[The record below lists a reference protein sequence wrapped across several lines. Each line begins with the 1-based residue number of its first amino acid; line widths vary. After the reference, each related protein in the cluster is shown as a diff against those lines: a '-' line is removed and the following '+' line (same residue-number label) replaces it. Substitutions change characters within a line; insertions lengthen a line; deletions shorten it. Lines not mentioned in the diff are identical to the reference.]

1 MSDDRLRSIQ
11 SIFLR
16 RLVTTWATVASVC
29 LIVIVIVCV
38 HLRSV
43 GERDAA
49 LRHGRLVAAAIEPGR
64 GGAIGASVARIQS
77 RYDGLLAVGTVSSTG
92 KLLEVFPPRKAYQLA
107 LQQAVDTT
115 FPHPLVHTVPAD
127 SYTIDVPAPKGDA
140 LVRATAVLAN
150 MVDDKT
156 LSAQRLVILSA
167 AAPGLRTAYF
177 AIMLLWPIG
186 VATVMMFASI
196 YSWFDAALTRP
207 LRQLALAL
215 EEPSSGTGHR
225 HRLAIGGGSELVDI
239 ATSTDRLI
247 RDLAETTTR
256 QDRFEERAMVRIAE
270 RVHSVDQKLR
280 RAKDHAMTDSITRLK
295 NRAFLE
301 ENLEAVFELHRRS
314 KQDVCAI
321 MLDLDNFKQ
330 HNDRYGHQAGDELL
344 AFTGSLLSGA
354 TRPEDV
360 AIRYGGDEFLLIMPD
375 VGPEQAA
382 HAAKRLIRLFA
393 QHARQFDEEPAVS
406 MSAGVASAR
415 CDGAATGHNLVAQ
428 ADRALYQAKN
438 GGKNDVATF
447 SAA

>member
-1 MSDDRLRSIQ
+1 
-11 SIFLR
+11 
-16 RLVTTWATVASVC
+16 
-29 LIVIVIVCV
+29 
-38 HLRSV
+38 
-43 GERDAA
+43 
-49 LRHGRLVAAAIEPGR
+49 
-64 GGAIGASVARIQS
+64 
-77 RYDGLLAVGTVSSTG
+77 
-92 KLLEVFPPRKAYQLA
+92 
-107 LQQAVDTT
+107 
-115 FPHPLVHTVPAD
+115 
-127 SYTIDVPAPKGDA
+127 
-140 LVRATAVLAN
+140 
-150 MVDDKT
+150 
-156 LSAQRLVILSA
+156 
-167 AAPGLRTAYF
+167 
-177 AIMLLWPIG
+177 MLLWPIG